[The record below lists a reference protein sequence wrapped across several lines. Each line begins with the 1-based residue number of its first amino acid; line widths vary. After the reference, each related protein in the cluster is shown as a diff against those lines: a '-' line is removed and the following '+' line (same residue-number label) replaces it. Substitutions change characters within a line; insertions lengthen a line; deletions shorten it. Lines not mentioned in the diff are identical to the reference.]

1 MYFFFFLFVFL
12 ENSRTDYMASNKN
25 AVIRYKALDKC
36 FSNTYKKFYIQDLIN
51 YCSVILTE
59 HFAQETTISRRQ
71 IFADIDFMRSEA
83 GFDAPIESYKDGKKA
98 FYRYADPEF
107 SILKS
112 PLNPSELNSLN
123 EAMETL
129 SRINNLPGFD
139 WVNTMQAKLNSGIN
153 QSQNQRQIISFE
165 DNEFLKGIELLNP
178 LYHHIANTQTLDIK
192 YQGFNSD
199 KENTFNI
206 SPYYLKQYNNRW
218 FLFGHNHQFN
228 KLQNLALDRMVDIQ
242 TSKTAFKICEID
254 FKEYFEDIIGVSNDE
269 SKDAVNVKIELSENI
284 IPYISSKPIH
294 GSQKIKENILHL
306 QVKLNYE
313 LEALILSYGEKMC
326 VLEPKELALIIK
338 VRLDK
343 TKFAY

>member
-1 MYFFFFLFVFL
+1 
-12 ENSRTDYMASNKN
+12 MASNKN

-36 FSNTYKKFYIQDLIN
+36 LSNTYKKFFIQDLID
-51 YCSVILTE
+51 YCSLILTE

-98 FYRYADPEF
+98 FYRYANPEF
-107 SILKS
+107 SISKS
-112 PLNPSELNSLN
+112 PLNPSELSSLN

-178 LYHHIANTQTLDIK
+178 LYHHIANSQTLDIK

-218 FLFGHNHQFN
+218 FLFGHNHQSD
-228 KLQNLALDRMVDIQ
+228 KIQNLALDRMVDIQ
-242 TSKTAFKICEID
+242 PYKTTFKICEID

-269 SKDAVNVKIELSENI
+269 SKEAVDVKIELSENI

-294 GSQKIKENILHL
+294 GSQKIKDNILHL
-306 QVKLNYE
+306 HVKLNYE

-326 VLEPKELALIIK
+326 VLEPKELASVIK
-338 VRLDK
+338 ERVNK
-343 TKFAY
+343 IKFAH

>member
-1 MYFFFFLFVFL
+1 
-12 ENSRTDYMASNKN
+12 MATNKN
-25 AVIRYKALDKC
+25 AQIRYKALDIC
-36 FSNTYKKFYIQDLIN
+36 FSNFYKVFFIDDLIT
-51 YCSVILTE
+51 YCSDVLTD
-59 HFAQETTISRRQ
+59 HYVVETTISRRQ

-83 GFDAPIESYKDGKKA
+83 GFDAPITSHKDGKKS
-98 FYRYADPEF
+98 FYRYSDPGF

-112 PLNPSELNSLN
+112 PINPSELNSLN

-178 LYHHIANTQTLDIK
+178 LYHHIANNQTLDIK

-218 FLFGHNHQFN
+218 FLFGHNHQFD

-242 TSKTAFKICEID
+242 PSKTTFKICEID

-269 SKDAVNVKIELSENI
+269 SKEAVDVKIELSENI

-294 GSQKIKENILHL
+294 GSQKIKDNILHL
-306 QVKLNYE
+306 HVKLNYE

-326 VLEPKELALIIK
+326 VLEPKELASVIK
-338 VRLDK
+338 ERVNK
-343 TKFAY
+343 IKFAH

>member
-1 MYFFFFLFVFL
+1 
-12 ENSRTDYMASNKN
+12 MASNKN

-36 FSNTYKKFYIQDLIN
+36 LSNTHKKFYIQDLIN

-59 HFAQETTISRRQ
+59 HFVKETTISRRQ

-83 GFDAPIESYKDGKKA
+83 GFDAPIESYRDGKKV
-98 FYRYADPEF
+98 FYRYSDSEF

-123 EAMETL
+123 EALETL

-199 KENTFNI
+199 KGNTFNI

-218 FLFGHNHQFN
+218 FLFGHNHQLD
-228 KLQNLALDRMVDIQ
+228 KIQNLALDRIVEIQ
-242 TSKTAFKICEID
+242 ASKTIFKICEID
-254 FKEYFEDIIGVSNDE
+254 FNEYFEDIIGVSNDE
-269 SKDAVNVKIELSENI
+269 SKEAIDVKIELSENI
-284 IPYISSKPIH
+284 IPYVSSKPIH
-294 GSQKIKENILHL
+294 GSQKIKENILYL

-338 VRLDK
+338 KRLDN
-343 TKFAY
+343 TKFSF

>member
-1 MYFFFFLFVFL
+1 
-12 ENSRTDYMASNKN
+12 MATNKN
-25 AVIRYKALDKC
+25 AQIRYKALDKC
-36 FSNTYKKFYIQDLIN
+36 FSNFYKAFYIDDLIK
-51 YCSVILTE
+51 YCSDILTE
-59 HFAQETTISRRQ
+59 YYVKETTVSRRQ
-71 IFADIDFMRSEA
+71 IFDDIEFMRSEA

-98 FYRYADPEF
+98 FYRYSDSEF

-112 PLNPSELNSLN
+112 PLNPSELDSLN

-178 LYHHIANTQTLDIK
+178 LYHHIANTQTIDIK

-199 KENTFNI
+199 KENIFNI

-218 FLFGHNHQFN
+218 FLFGHNHQFD
-228 KLQNLALDRMVDIQ
+228 KIQNLALDRIVDIQ
-242 TSKTAFKICEID
+242 PSKTAFKICEID

-269 SKDAVNVKIELSENI
+269 YKEAINVEIELSENI
-284 IPYISSKPIH
+284 IPYIRSKPIH
-294 GSQKIKENILHL
+294 GSQKLKENILSL

-313 LEALILSYGEKMC
+313 LESLILSYGENMK
-326 VLEPKELALIIK
+326 VLEPQELVVKIKERIK
-338 VRLDK
+338 K
-343 TKFAY
+343 IKFAD